1 MNERRKH
8 GMLLLGETVY
18 YCIIV
23 LLLLLIHAFSV
34 SKRYTRLDTDS
45 PTII

>member
-18 YCIIV
+18 YCIV
-23 LLLLLIHAFSV
+23 LLLLIHAFSV

>member
-18 YCIIV
+18 YCIV